1 MILPERKYW
10 EWGVLAVATAIG
22 MGISLW
28 GYYQIIN
35 IPPPT
40 SLNIQRPQKILAVSS
55 PKVNDAIKNP
65 ILISGNIL
73 VPDKRITIRIKDK
86 NANTIKETSIQ
97 SEQTIPFP
105 FSVSLSYNK
114 PSSETGII
122 EFSTYSPEVG
132 SEMDIKSVL
141 VMFAK

>member
-1 MILPERKYW
+1 MLPERKYW
-10 EWGVLAVATAIG
+10 EWSALAIATAIG

-40 SLNIQRPQKILAVSS
+40 SLNIQRPQKILGVSS

-65 ILISGNIL
+65 FLISGNIL
-73 VPDKRITIRIKDK
+73 IPDKTITIRVKDK
-86 NANTIKETSIQ
+86 NDNILKETSIQ
-97 SEQTIPFP
+97 SEQTVPFP
-105 FSVSLSYNK
+105 FNVNLSYSK

-122 EFSTYSPEVG
+122 EFAAYSPEIG

-141 VMFAK
+141 VIFAK